1 MASAFY
7 FVNPGFTSEKYDE
20 AIKQLEEAGAGA
32 PAGRTHHFALE
43 SEGQIQVFDVW
54 ESEEALNAFAA
65 TLVPV
70 LSGLGVE
77 LTPPMVS
84 RVHNVIEGAL
94 SKT

>member
-7 FVNPGFTSEKYDE
+7 FVNPGFTPDKYDE

-32 PAGRTHHFALE
+32 PAGRIHHLALE
-43 SEGQIQVFDVW
+43 SEGEIQVLDVW

-77 LTPPMVS
+77 LKPPMVS

-94 SKT
+94 SKA